1 MSISKNSPNYNLFVM
16 HGNRGRTMKPNSL
29 YMFPYILMEKKCM
42 ELNMEVYDLSN
53 ETQSEKV
60 KNVLESTVL
69 SDFEKERT

>member
-1 MSISKNSPNYNLFVM
+1 
-16 HGNRGRTMKPNSL
+16 
-29 YMFPYILMEKKCM
+29 M